1 MAFLLRL
8 SALIDAIT
16 AAIGRSVSW
25 LILVA
30 VLVSAINAVVRKIFD
45 MSSNAWLE
53 LQWYL
58 FGAVFLL
65 AAAYTLQ
72 KNEHI
77 RIDILSST
85 WSKRTRDIIDLVLHI
100 IFLLPFSSLMVYL
113 SWSWFWL
120 SFRTGEVSANAG
132 GLVIWPA
139 KSFVLIGFILLT
151 AQAFS
156 EIIKRIG
163 VLTGRIEDPLWTRRL
178 PIMPRRCADMLEFI
192 VENLAPIMFTT
203 VMALLVLGYPVA
215 FTLAAG
221 GLAFFAIGVEFSHLS
236 PSINLFWPLLQSHP
250 ERIYGIMNNDT
261 LLAIP
266 FFTFMGIIL
275 ERSRMAEDLLDTIGQ
290 LFGPIRGGLA
300 YAVVLVGALLG
311 ATTGVVAASVMAMG
325 LISMPIMLRYG
336 YNKPFVSGTIAA
348 SGTLAQIVPPSLVLI
363 VMADQLGRSVGDMYV
378 GALYPALLIV
388 ATYCAYVFVITL
400 VKPAWAPAL
409 PREARTGRR
418 GDVAGRDDP
427 HCRRALL
434 SGRHGALHRH
444 LAGMAHGDFAGAGR
458 RRHLSHRPGQ

>member
-30 VLVSAINAVVRKIFD
+30 VLVSAVNAVVRKIFD

-77 RIDILSST
+77 RIDIVSSG

-100 IFLLPFSSLMVYL
+100 IFLVPFSSLMVYL

-132 GLVIWPA
+132 GLIIWPA

-163 VLTGRIEDPLWTRRL
+163 VLTGRIEDPLVEAKS
-178 PIMPRRCADMLEFI
+178 AD
-192 VENLAPIMFTT
+192 
-203 VMALLVLGYPVA
+203 
-215 FTLAAG
+215 
-221 GLAFFAIGVEFSHLS
+221 H
-236 PSINLFWPLLQSHP
+236 
-250 ERIYGIMNNDT
+250 
-261 LLAIP
+261 
-266 FFTFMGIIL
+266 
-275 ERSRMAEDLLDTIGQ
+275 AEEV
-290 LFGPIRGGLA
+290 R
-300 YAVVLVGALLG
+300 
-311 ATTGVVAASVMAMG
+311 
-325 LISMPIMLRYG
+325 
-336 YNKPFVSGTIAA
+336 
-348 SGTLAQIVPPSLVLI
+348 
-363 VMADQLGRSVGDMYV
+363 
-378 GALYPALLIV
+378 
-388 ATYCAYVFVITL
+388 
-400 VKPAWAPAL
+400 
-409 PREARTGRR
+409 
-418 GDVAGRDDP
+418 
-427 HCRRALL
+427 
-434 SGRHGALHRH
+434 
-444 LAGMAHGDFAGAGR
+444 
-458 RRHLSHRPGQ
+458 